1 MVKGR
6 TGAKLLRAI
15 QLGVVRVVDLFL
27 FIPVVLI
34 GIPLWIL
41 PWDAAAKVARFYGRC
56 AFLVWFP
63 ARRTA
68 LINLR
73 RAGGMDLSFQ
83 QASSLTRQ
91 VFCNLAQSLAE
102 GLQFARRFKGGQEG
116 WEDLYKVREPD
127 LEERIHADPRPKV
140 FVTGHLGSWEVA
152 LLIALAKAEGKGA
165 AVVRRVDN
173 PLLNSLVRWIRLTSD
188 SQWIE
193 KRGAVTDCIR
203 CLERGDSVA
212 LLLDENGGRKGVFVS
227 FFSRPASTHKLAAL
241 LSLIT
246 GSPVVIGAALRPSSG
261 RVFDYRLAVLEP
273 SHYGSGPRAVR
284 GLTQDIVGVWEE
296 WVREHPEQWRWI
308 HWRWR
313 TRPDRTEERYG
324 RHELKECY
332 GSEARWTRFLGQIGR
347 SESGSIRQDSHQPI
361 RDP

>member
-6 TGAKLLRAI
+6 IGKRLLWAI
-15 QLGVVRVVDLFL
+15 QLEVLRVVDFFL
-27 FIPVVLI
+27 FILVVVI

-41 PWDAAAKVARFYGRC
+41 PWGAAAKVARFYGWC

-63 ARRTA
+63 ARRAA

-73 RAGGMDLSFQ
+73 RAAGMDLTLQ

-102 GLQFARRFKGGQEG
+102 GIQFARRFKSGHEG
-116 WEDLYKVREPD
+116 WQDLYKTRQPD
-127 LEERIHADPRPKV
+127 LEQRIHADPRPKI

-152 LLIALAKAEGKGA
+152 VLIALAKAGGKGA

-193 KRGAVTDCIR
+193 KRGAAADCVR
-203 CLERGDSVA
+203 CLERGENVA
-212 LLLDENGGRKGVFVS
+212 MLLDENGGRKGVFVD

-241 LSLIT
+241 LSLTT
-246 GSPVVIGAALRPSSG
+246 GNPVVVGAALRPPSG

-273 SHYGSGPRAVR
+273 AGYGSGPSAVR
-284 GLTQDIVGVWEE
+284 DLTQDIVSVWEE
-296 WVREHPEQWRWI
+296 WVREYPAQWRWI

-313 TRPDRTEERYG
+313 TRPDYTEESYTRG
-324 RHELKECY
+324 DLKKCY
-332 GSEARWTRFLGQIGR
+332 ENGPGWTRRQPLPHPRGLGQDH
-347 SESGSIRQDSHQPI
+347 EA
-361 RDP
+361 